1 MNDVAP
7 WRKKNPET
15 AEYSAKVLREQ
26 SAWYV
31 PGIARGP
38 MSRKSN

>member
-15 AEYSAKVLREQ
+15 AEYNAKVLREQ

-38 MSRKSN
+38 VSRKSN